1 MKKNNFIFFCLLQV
15 TPASQSEAWAQI
27 FIDSFR
33 LIAPQQLYCPS
44 AASRSAWLN
53 PLLAAQNFGDWR
65 TSVRKKHRNTQT
77 IEDFFGGVWTV
88 TGKLGPAMDGAIRC
102 LDDGQTVFRRTRA
115 IPRFWSLD
123 RFTVAATRFHR
134 VFSSFHGFHQSRD
147 DGISVC

>member
-1 MKKNNFIFFCLLQV
+1 MNTIYIFIFLFI
-15 TPASQSEAWAQI
+15 ASQSEVGAQI

-33 LIAPQQLYCPS
+33 LIALQQLYCPLCGIPVS
-44 AASRSAWLN
+44 MIEPFVGGRELRR
-53 PLLAAQNFGDWR
+53 LTDKCAQE
-65 TSVRKKHRNTQT
+65 TQKHT
-77 IEDFFGGVWTV
+77 DYSGGFFWGVWTV

-102 LDDGQTVFRRTRA
+102 LDDGQTVFRRTGA

>member
-1 MKKNNFIFFCLLQV
+1 MYEYNIYFYFFV
-15 TPASQSEAWAQI
+15 
-27 FIDSFR
+27 
-33 LIAPQQLYCPS
+33 YCISIGSWSSNIYRFLPTHRSS
-44 AASRSAWLN
+44 AALL
-53 PLLAAQNFGDWR
+53 PLCGIPVSMIEPFVGGRELRRLTDKCAQE
-65 TSVRKKHRNTQT
+65 TQKHT
-77 IEDFFGGVWTV
+77 DYSGGFFWGVWTV

-102 LDDGQTVFRRTRA
+102 LDDGQTVFRRTGA

>member
-1 MKKNNFIFFCLLQV
+1 M
-15 TPASQSEAWAQI
+15 
-27 FIDSFR
+27 
-33 LIAPQQLYCPS
+33 LIAGHSCISIGSRSSNIYRFLPTHCSS
-44 AASRSAWLN
+44 AALL
-53 PLLAAQNFGDWR
+53 PLCGILVSMIEPFVGGRELQLLTD
-65 TSVRKKHRNTQT
+65 KKHRNTQT
-77 IEDFFGGVWTV
+77 IEGIFWGVWTV

-134 VFSSFHGFHQSRD
+134 VFSSFHGFHQRRN